1 MNNYKLKKMLAEAGK
16 DLKAAQ
22 EKYAEIERRLK
33 GDTNTSYVFVFK
45 NGSYMKNFDKKITEF
60 RSSMDALEF
69 FKKTTCKINSETST
83 YKTNVSEISKTIK
96 NGDIS
101 EGDVIAIPYEDEK
114 LGVDTLLPFNV
125 CRITEKNEA
134 LCHCRFALDRIQF
147 STRESNNYKDSNIRK
162 WLGNLIPRFD
172 DAMQKHF
179 MQADVPYIDA
189 YDEQIKIVSDK
200 FWLLDQ
206 MELFTFYKTTDERK
220 RTYLAGNASTNWW
233 LRNPRTGYTYLEY
246 YVHTSGSSFN
256 SYSKNSYGCV
266 PACLIG

>member
-33 GDTNTSYVFVFK
+33 GSASTSYVLLFRK
-45 NGSYMKNFDKKITEF
+45 CSYKKDFDKRITEF

-69 FKKTTCKINSETST
+69 FKKTACKINP
-83 YKTNVSEISKTIK
+83 SEISNCIK
-96 NGDIS
+96 DGDVF
-101 EGDVIAIPYEDEK
+101 EGDVIALPYEDEK
-114 LGVDTLLPFNV
+114 LGIDTLLPFNV
-125 CRITEKNEA
+125 CKITEKNEA
-134 LCHCRFALDRIQF
+134 LCHCRFALDRVQF
-147 STRESNNYKDSNIRK
+147 SANESTNYKDSDIRK
-162 WLGNLIPRFD
+162 WLGNLISRFD

-179 MQADVPYIDA
+179 IQADVPYIDA

-206 MELFTFYKTTDERK
+206 MELFTFYKTMDERK
-220 RTYLAGNASTNWW
+220 RTYLDDNASAPWW
-233 LRNPRTGYTYLEY
+233 LRYPITDNIHYEY
-246 YVHTSGSSFN
+246 CVTTSGSSK
-256 SYSKNSYGCV
+256 YYYSYGSHGCA